1 MFARIFT
8 KEEADAL
15 LPEIQRV
22 LSQMRQA
29 RAELKEAQA
38 RLPEA
43 RGLERRALEEEVRF
57 LLGSLEADAR
67 YLASLGVFL
76 KDLDQGLVDFP
87 GRVGGQVVFLCW
99 KEGEPEVAHYHPL
112 SGASPSASP
121 SRKQPLP
128 FPRRPAPAKSVQA
141 PEVLLDEVVPPR
153 QGLQVVP
160 ELVEEGFPHLGLPV
174 KPLPRHLQEGAV
186 VEGDV
191 PPQVL
196 KPPEG
201 RRRPRVQVLPQAPHP
216 LKPRLRLG
224 LGEDVHPLK
233 PPLEVLGDLLPEP
246 LHQLHEGLVGHGR
259 W

>member
-99 KEGEPEVAHYHPL
+99 KVAHYHPL
-112 SGASPSASP
+112 SGGFAE
-121 SRKQPLP
+121 
-128 FPRRPAPAKSVQA
+128 RRPLAEATPT
-141 PEVLLDEVVPPR
+141 
-153 QGLQVVP
+153 
-160 ELVEEGFPHLGLPV
+160 
-174 KPLPRHLQEGAV
+174 
-186 VEGDV
+186 
-191 PPQVL
+191 
-196 KPPEG
+196 
-201 RRRPRVQVLPQAPHP
+201 LPQKARP
-216 LKPRLRLG
+216 
-224 LGEDVHPLK
+224 GEKRP
-233 PPLEVLGDLLPEP
+233 GA
-246 LHQLHEGLVGHGR
+246 
-259 W
+259 

>member
-29 RAELKEAQA
+29 RAELKEAQ
-38 RLPEA
+38 
-43 RGLERRALEEEVRF
+43 VRF

-112 SGASPSASP
+112 SG
-121 SRKQPLP
+121 
-128 FPRRPAPAKSVQA
+128 
-141 PEVLLDEVVPPR
+141 
-153 QGLQVVP
+153 
-160 ELVEEGFPHLGLPV
+160 GFAER
-174 KPLPRHLQEGAV
+174 KPLAEATPT
-186 VEGDV
+186 
-191 PPQVL
+191 
-196 KPPEG
+196 
-201 RRRPRVQVLPQAPHP
+201 LPQKARP
-216 LKPRLRLG
+216 
-224 LGEDVHPLK
+224 GEKRP
-233 PPLEVLGDLLPEP
+233 GA
-246 LHQLHEGLVGHGR
+246 
-259 W
+259 

>member
-8 KEEADAL
+8 KAEADAL

-112 SGASPSASP
+112 SGGFAE
-121 SRKQPLP
+121 
-128 FPRRPAPAKSVQA
+128 RRPLAEATPT
-141 PEVLLDEVVPPR
+141 
-153 QGLQVVP
+153 
-160 ELVEEGFPHLGLPV
+160 
-174 KPLPRHLQEGAV
+174 
-186 VEGDV
+186 
-191 PPQVL
+191 
-196 KPPEG
+196 
-201 RRRPRVQVLPQAPHP
+201 LPQKARP
-216 LKPRLRLG
+216 
-224 LGEDVHPLK
+224 GEKRP
-233 PPLEVLGDLLPEP
+233 GA
-246 LHQLHEGLVGHGR
+246 
-259 W
+259 